1 MGFLKKI
8 GKGLRKAFKKIGKGI
23 KKAFAKFGK
32 FMGKI
37 GILGQLAMMF
47 ILPGIGG
54 ALLKGFGAMAG
65 NMASLTGRFAG
76 LAGNALGT
84 VVKGVGTVL
93 KGAHSF
99 VQTGVNAFKTV
110 TKGITE
116 FGKTALNK
124 IPGVNI
130 SGAKANFFGKEG
142 VFEGIKLDSKRIFDP
157 FKSNITVGKG
167 MNLKSMS
174 QTTGLSESTLQKLNP
189 QMDFANL
196 KQGTNINLD
205 FNQVSIDKAAISGQ
219 VNNISNKAVLD
230 AGKYEP
236 KNYDLSISPD
246 QTKSLN
252 YDVGGLDSAGQQ
264 FNYTTTGQEFPM
276 GSQYPVDTITSQTG
290 TFNPQ
295 LGLETTTDMGKLLQ
309 PVGEIKTPSLLDGVS
324 KPIESQFNIDLTQP
338 TTDSG
343 FGIKTDSAFS
353 SDSLLTPKEPSSM
366 FGNMGQ
372 RVKDTFVGLPGKIGE
387 SVVNTGVN
395 ALSQR
400 LIHGAPEEYDS
411 GPTGTGQVAGVLPYE
426 PVTPTMPL
434 ADIGNIMAGMSP
446 FGSSAAINDS
456 LSILNQNFGG
466 SSYNY
471 YIRGAAQ

>member
-1 MGFLKKI
+1 
-8 GKGLRKAFKKIGKGI
+8 
-23 KKAFAKFGK
+23 
-32 FMGKI
+32 
-37 GILGQLAMMF
+37 
-47 ILPGIGG
+47 
-54 ALLKGFGAMAG
+54 
-65 NMASLTGRFAG
+65 
-76 LAGNALGT
+76 
-84 VVKGVGTVL
+84 
-93 KGAHSF
+93 
-99 VQTGVNAFKTV
+99 
-110 TKGITE
+110 
-116 FGKTALNK
+116 
-124 IPGVNI
+124 
-130 SGAKANFFGKEG
+130 
-142 VFEGIKLDSKRIFDP
+142 
-157 FKSNITVGKG
+157 

-219 VNNISNKAVLD
+219 VNNISNQAVLD
-230 AGKYEP
+230 AGASAP
-236 KNYDLSISPD
+236 KVSDYDLSISPD
-246 QTKSLN
+246 QAKSLN
-252 YDVGGLDSAGQQ
+252 YNVGDIKQQ
-264 FNYTTTGQEFPM
+264 TLGYDTTVPEFDIS
-276 GSQYPVDTITSQTG
+276 GS
-290 TFNPQ
+290 
-295 LGLETTTDMGKLLQ
+295 
-309 PVGEIKTPSLLDGVS
+309 IKAPPTVTGVS
-324 KPIESQFNIDLTQP
+324 PATGEAFSMVDPSYKPSSLFDMPDSTFQTKTVGFDTELGIPSPIEGQFNIDFTQP